1 MSFASLDII
10 MGPMF
15 SGKSTELIRRLN
27 IFSEL
32 NFPTLYINSKL
43 DDRSSKD
50 FSTHNPTIKSI
61 GKIASIKLE
70 HDFSIEL
77 LQKNIDLDTFN
88 VIGIDEAQLFKGLE
102 KVVIELVQK
111 YNKKVIIA
119 GLNGDYKR
127 EKFGEII
134 DLIPFADNVSKL
146 NSVCSFCSVEKGQLI
161 EAPFTKRMSD
171 SIKTILIGGDSVY
184 KAACRKCYYK

>member
-1 MSFASLDII
+1 

-43 DDRSSKD
+43 DDRSNKD

-61 GKIASIKLE
+61 GKIASIKLDR
-70 HDFSIEL
+70 DFSMKL
-77 LQKNIDLDTFN
+77 LQKNINLDTFN
-88 VIGIDEAQLFKGLE
+88 VIGIDEAQLFTGLE

-134 DLIPFADNVSKL
+134 DLIPFADNVTKL
-146 NSVCSFCSVEKGQLI
+146 NSVCSFCSEEKGQLV
-161 EAPFTKRMSD
+161 EAPFTKRMSN
-171 SIKTILIGGDSVY
+171 SVKTILIGGDSAY